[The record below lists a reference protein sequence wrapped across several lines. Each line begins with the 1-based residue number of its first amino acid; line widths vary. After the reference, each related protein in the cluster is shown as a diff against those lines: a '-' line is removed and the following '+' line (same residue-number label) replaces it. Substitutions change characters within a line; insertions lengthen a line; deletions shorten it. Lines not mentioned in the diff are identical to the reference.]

1 MMDFL
6 KEVREIPHVVS
17 ARAVGSQT
25 IPGAATP
32 ESDYDFVV
40 TTFNRHALLPSLE
53 EDGWTI
59 SEECYARADGEP
71 SFDTARKGLVNLI
84 IYTSEVEADRF
95 FRANLLA
102 IRFGLVN
109 KPDRVDLFR
118 EIMQDRVCE
127 LF

>member
-6 KEVREIPHVVS
+6 KEVKEIPHVES

-40 TTFNRHALLPSLE
+40 TTFNRNALLLSLA
-53 EDGWTI
+53 EDWWTI
-59 SEECYARADGEP
+59 SMDHYEHAYGEP
-71 SFDTARKGLVNLI
+71 PFDTARKGLVNLI
-84 IYTSEVEADRF
+84 IYTSEVEAARF

-102 IRFGLVN
+102 VRFGLVN
-109 KPDRVDLFR
+109 KDDRVALFR

-127 LF
+127 PF